1 MPIIADILLIVLPV
15 CFVTGL
21 GFFLKISKL
30 LDINFFSQ
38 LNKLIYYVALPA
50 LLFHK
55 VAKADFSASFNIN
68 LLLGMMVAVTIIFGV
83 SYGYGLLRGYSP
95 KARGAFC
102 QGAFRGNMAYVGLP
116 IAFNAYGEEGFAIA
130 GIMVG
135 FLLPF
140 YNFLAVLAL
149 LIPQQQSEHKLGASF
164 WAYQFAFNPIMIASF
179 LGVAWSFLNFSIP
192 FVFDKTLNIVT
203 GMSLPLALIAIGAS
217 FSPRQLRGEL
227 LKAALATWFKIFW
240 LPLLT
245 AIILYFIGIR
255 GVDLAVGVILAGAPT
270 APGAYVMAHQLNS
283 DTELS
288 ASIIMLSTLL
298 SVITTLIAL
307 YFLKING
314 I

>member
-15 CFVTGL
+15 FFVTAL
-21 GFFLKISKL
+21 GFFLKMTKL
-30 LDINFFSQ
+30 VDTSFLNQ
-38 LNKLIYYVALPA
+38 MNKLIYYVALPA

-55 VAKADFSASFNIN
+55 VAKADFSASFNAY
-68 LLLGMMVAVTIIFGV
+68 LLLGMMLAVVIAFGV

-102 QGAFRGNMAYVGLP
+102 QGAFRGNMAYVGLA

-149 LIPQQQSEHKLGASF
+149 LIPQPQREHKLGASF

-179 LGVAWSFLNFSIP
+179 LGIAWSFFNLSIP

-217 FSPRQLRGEL
+217 FSPQKLRGEF
-227 LKAALATWFKIFW
+227 LKALLATGIKIVW

-245 AIILYFIGIR
+245 AVILYFIGIR
-255 GVDLAVGVILAGAPT
+255 GVDLAIGVIFAGAPT
-270 APGAYVMAHQLNS
+270 APGAYIMAQQLNS
-283 DTELS
+283 DAELS
-288 ASIIMLSTLL
+288 ASIIMLSTFL
-298 SVITTLIAL
+298 SVITISIAL
-307 YFLKING
+307 YLLKITG